1 LKRQRLLSCLQHLN
15 ALIVAYA
22 GCLDDFS
29 EGMPEREL
37 IMELSVK
44 AARQAKEIRDLFL
57 RLYGYDP

>member
-1 LKRQRLLSCLQHLN
+1 MKRQRLLSCLQHLH

-22 GCLDDFS
+22 CCLDDFS
-29 EGMPEREL
+29 KGMPEREL

-44 AARQAKEIRDLFL
+44 AARQAKEIRGLFS

>member
-1 LKRQRLLSCLQHLN
+1 LKRQRLLSCLQHLH

-22 GCLDDFS
+22 DCLEDFP

-37 IMELSVK
+37 VLELSVK
-44 AARQAKEIRDLFL
+44 AAGQAREIRGLFS